1 MVQRPD
7 RTDDR
12 CWAQRPHQHLGV
24 GSVMARVLR
33 RPVGRATNIIWLVSE
48 AGILKRPGGR
58 RWTPWRLGGRTRGLP
73 EAKGDIWG
81 LLEAGTGIWRPQGAE
96 ADIWRSRGA

>member
-7 RTDDR
+7 RTEDR
-12 CWAQRPHQHLGV
+12 CWAQRPHQHLAV
-24 GSVMARVLR
+24 GSLMASIRRLGSEAESGRSGRSGR
-33 RPVGRATNIIWLVSE
+33 RPMSE
-48 AGILKRPGGR
+48 V
-58 RWTPWRLGGRTRGLP
+58 RGLP

-81 LLEAGTGIWRPQGAE
+81 LLEARTGIWRPQGAE